1 MPWIMALKTTPLVR
15 GSSFHRCV
23 YFNSNSVNPLRNEA
37 ADMHK
42 HICLAYDAAC
52 PLN

>member
-1 MPWIMALKTTPLVR
+1 MALKTTPLVR
-15 GSSFHRCV
+15 GSSFHRCA
-23 YFNSNSVNPLRNEA
+23 YFSSNSVDPLRNKA

-42 HICLAYDAAC
+42 DICLAYDAAC